1 MGLQFYEG
9 RNMVGG
15 GALGSQM
22 FFYTGGHLSATY
34 KPYASSKPHG
44 PMQ

>member
-22 FFYTGGHLSATY
+22 FFFIQEAT
-34 KPYASSKPHG
+34 
-44 PMQ
+44 